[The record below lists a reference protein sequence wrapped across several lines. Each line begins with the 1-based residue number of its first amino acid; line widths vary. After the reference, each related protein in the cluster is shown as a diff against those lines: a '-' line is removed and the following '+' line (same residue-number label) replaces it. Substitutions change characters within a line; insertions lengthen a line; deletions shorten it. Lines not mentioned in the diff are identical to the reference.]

1 MINIAI
7 VGTGGMA
14 NNHAEMFAAANGCKV
29 VAVCDIDL
37 AKAQAFAN
45 KHNIEK
51 VYAKLEDLLADPDI
65 DGVSNVTPDKFH
77 KPVSLQIIAAGK
89 HVLCEKPL
97 AVNAADAQE
106 MARAAEAAGVI
117 NMVNLSY
124 RDAPAIQD
132 ARRRVLAGEIGRVMH
147 VDASYLQSW
156 LVANHWGDWHTEEM
170 FLWRLS
176 SQHGSKGVLGDVGI
190 HILDFASYPVGD
202 IEEVFCQL
210 KCFDKAPGNR
220 LGEYTLDAND
230 SALIH
235 ARFANGAMGSIHT
248 TRWATGNINTLR
260 LRIHGDKGA
269 IDVDLDRSR
278 TSIQMCRGDNIN
290 DAIWETL
297 ESPHTPNNYQRFVDS
312 IISGVN
318 DQPDFAYGA
327 KLQVVI
333 DSCFASDEQRQPIS
347 LISK

>member
-1 MINIAI
+1 MVNIAI

-14 NNHAEMFAAANGCKV
+14 KNHAEMFAAAQGCQV

-37 AKAQAFAN
+37 AKAKTFADTHGIN
-45 KHNIEK
+45 K
-51 VYAKLEDLLADPDI
+51 VYTELEDLLADPDI
-65 DGVSNVTPDKFH
+65 EAVSNVTPDKFH

-97 AVNAADAQE
+97 AVNASDAQE
-106 MARAAEAAGVI
+106 MADAAKAAGVI

-124 RDAPAIQD
+124 RDAPAIQE
-132 ARRRVLAGEIGRVMH
+132 AKKRIAAGEIGRVMH

-156 LVANHWGDWHTEEM
+156 LVSNQWGVWHSEDTW
-170 FLWRLS
+170 LWRLS
-176 SQHGSKGVLGDVGI
+176 SEHGSKGVLGDVGI

-210 KCFDKAPGNR
+210 KCFDKAPGNQI
-220 LGEYTLDAND
+220 GEYHLDAND
-230 SALIH
+230 SALIQ
-235 ARFANGAMGSIHT
+235 ARFANGAMASIHT

-269 IDVDLDRSR
+269 IDIDLDRSR
-278 TSIQMCRGDNIN
+278 NTLQMCRGNNLN
-290 DAIWETL
+290 DAQWETL
-297 ESPHTPNNYQRFVDS
+297 DCPDTPNNYQRFIDS
-312 IISGVN
+312 IVSGVN

-333 DSCFASDEQRQPIS
+333 DSCFESDAQRQPVSIG
-347 LISK
+347 

>member
-1 MINIAI
+1 MVNIAI

-14 NNHAEMFAAANGCKV
+14 KNHADMFGAAEGCQV
-29 VAVCDIDL
+29 VAVCDIDI
-37 AKAQAFAN
+37 AKAQAFA
-45 KHNIEK
+45 KAHGIAK
-51 VYAKLEDLLADPDI
+51 VYDSLEALLADPDI
-65 DGVSNVTPDKFH
+65 DAVSNVTPDKFH

-89 HVLCEKPL
+89 HVMCEKPL
-97 AVNAADAQE
+97 AVNAADALE
-106 MARAAEAAGVI
+106 MANAAKAAGVI

-132 ARRRVLAGEIGRVMH
+132 ARSRVAAGEIGRVMH

-156 LVANHWGDWHTEEM
+156 LVSNHWGEWHSGDTW
-170 FLWRLS
+170 LWRLS

-202 IEEVFCQL
+202 IDEVFCQL
-210 KCFDKAPGNR
+210 RCFDKAPNNQIGD
-220 LGEYTLDAND
+220 YTLDAND

-269 IDVDLDRSR
+269 IDIDLDRSR
-278 TSIQMCRGDNIN
+278 TSLQMCRGDNIN
-290 DAIWETL
+290 DAVWETI
-297 ESPHTPNNYQRFVDS
+297 ECPPTPNNYQRFVNS
-312 IISGVN
+312 IVSGHN

-333 DSCFASDEQRQPIS
+333 DSCFESDAQRTPVPIR
-347 LISK
+347 

>member
-14 NNHAEMFAAANGCKV
+14 KNHAEMFAAATGCQV

-37 AKAQAFAN
+37 AKANAFAQA
-45 KHNIEK
+45 HGIAK
-51 VYAKLEDLLADPDI
+51 VYDTLDDLLADPDI

-97 AVNAADAQE
+97 AVSAADAKE
-106 MARAAEAAGVI
+106 MADAAKDAGVI

-132 ARRRVLAGEIGRVMH
+132 ARSRVAAGEIGRVMH

-156 LVANHWGDWHTEEM
+156 LVSNQWGVWHSEDTW
-170 FLWRLS
+170 LWRLS
-176 SQHGSKGVLGDVGI
+176 SAHGSKGVLGDVGI

-202 IEEVFCQL
+202 IDEVFCQL
-210 KCFDKAPGNR
+210 TCFEKAPNDQIGD
-220 LGEYTLDAND
+220 YHLDAND

-269 IDVDLDRSR
+269 IDIDLDRA
-278 TSIQMCRGDNIN
+278 TKTLQICRGDNLN
-290 DAIWETL
+290 DALWETV
-297 ESPHTPNNYQRFVDS
+297 ECPDTPNNYQRFVDS
-312 IISGVN
+312 IKSGIN

-327 KLQVVI
+327 KLQGVI
-333 DSCFASDEQRQPIS
+333 DSCFDSDAQRTPVKIG
-347 LISK
+347 

>member
-14 NNHAEMFAAANGCKV
+14 KNHAEMFAAASDCKV

-37 AKAQAFAN
+37 AKATAFAET
-45 KHNIEK
+45 HGIAK
-51 VYAKLEDLLADPDI
+51 VYDKLEDLLADPEI

-106 MARAAEAAGVI
+106 MADAARAAGVI

-132 ARRRVLAGEIGRVMH
+132 ARTRVAAGEIGRVMH

-156 LVANHWGDWHTEEM
+156 LVSNHWGVWHSEDTW
-170 FLWRLS
+170 LWRLS
-176 SQHGSKGVLGDVGI
+176 SAHGSKGVLGDVGI

-202 IEEVFCQL
+202 IDEVFCQL
-210 KCFDKAPGNR
+210 KCFDKAPDDQI
-220 LGEYTLDAND
+220 GEYHLDAND

-269 IDVDLDRSR
+269 IDIDLDRSLN
-278 TSIQMCRGDNIN
+278 TLQMCRGDNVN
-290 DAIWETL
+290 DAVWETVAC
-297 ESPHTPNNYQRFVDS
+297 PDTPNNYQRFVDS
-312 IISGVN
+312 IKSGIN

-333 DSCFASDEQRQPIS
+333 DSCFDSDAQRTPVKIG
-347 LISK
+347 